1 MPLADFKIPQSYIHN
16 RKCDIR
22 PDQKYLVCN
31 LLVRQRLLCPAVRG
45 ASAAIFPSD
54 KFILRSYARIG
65 THPRPLVHHDKRGR
79 KTMRKIIIGLLGS
92 ALVGASMVSAA
103 TAAEHPAR
111 HERTYTSER
120 AWDVIGWYNPHS
132 ASVADQSA
140 FGTVSP
146 WRSSGLRPDDWRQSV
161 NGG

>member
-1 MPLADFKIPQSYIHN
+1 
-16 RKCDIR
+16 
-22 PDQKYLVCN
+22 
-31 LLVRQRLLCPAVRG
+31 
-45 ASAAIFPSD
+45 
-54 KFILRSYARIG
+54 
-65 THPRPLVHHDKRGR
+65 
-79 KTMRKIIIGLLGS
+79 MRKIIVGLLGS
-92 ALVGASMVSAA
+92 ALVGVAMTSAA

-111 HERTYTSER
+111 HERTATSEK
-120 AWDVIGWYNPHS
+120 AWDVTGWYNPNR